1 LNIFDLILLVIFI
14 LFIAVGMYRG
24 FIKESLSLAAWFLA
38 AASAWFFAD
47 KVGVLLRSLIAE
59 PTLRVIAGFALIFV
73 VVFVVMAIAKHYLHQ
88 FFMSRVYLK
97 IPNYLLGG
105 VIGGLRGGF
114 VIVVAFLVMGLTT
127 LPKQDWWRSS
137 YLAPNIEIVAL
148 KCANYLPS
156 DVARHI
162 RYS

>member
-1 LNIFDLILLVIFI
+1 
-14 LFIAVGMYRG
+14 MYRG
-24 FIKESLSLAAWFLA
+24 FIKESLSLIAWLLA
-38 AASAWFFAD
+38 AASAWFLAD
-47 KVGVLLRSLIAE
+47 KVGSLLHGLIAE

-73 VVFVVMAIAKHYLHQ
+73 VIFVLTAIAKHYLHQ

-114 VIVVAFLVMGLTT
+114 IIIVVFLVMGLTT

-137 YLAPNIEIVAL
+137 LLVPSIQSVAL

>member
-1 LNIFDLILLVIFI
+1 MNIFDLILLVVFIFFVAI
-14 LFIAVGMYRG
+14 GIYRG
-24 FIKESLSLAAWFLA
+24 FIKESLSLLAWLLA

-47 KVGVLLRSLIAE
+47 NVGSLLHGLIAE
-59 PTLRVIAGFALIFV
+59 PTLRVIVGFALIFV
-73 VVFVVMAIAKHYLHQ
+73 IIFVLTAIAKHYLHQ

-105 VIGGLRGGF
+105 AIGGIRGGF
-114 VIVVAFLVMGLTT
+114 IIIVVFLVMGLTS

-137 YLAPNIEIVAL
+137 YLAPKIETVAL
-148 KCANYLPS
+148 KCADYLPS

-162 RYS
+162 RYG

>member
-1 LNIFDLILLVIFI
+1 MNIFDLILLVVLIFFVAI
-14 LFIAVGMYRG
+14 GMYRG
-24 FIKESLSLAAWFLA
+24 FIKELLSLAAWVLA

-47 KVGVLLRSLIAE
+47 KVGSLLHGLIAE
-59 PTLRVIAGFALIFV
+59 PTMRVIAGFALIFI
-73 VVFVVMAIAKHYLHQ
+73 VVFVLTAVAKHYLHQ

-97 IPNYLLGG
+97 IPNYLFGA

-114 VIVVAFLVMGLTT
+114 VIIVVFLVLGLTT
-127 LPKQDWWRSS
+127 LPKQGWWRTS
-137 YLAPNIEIVAL
+137 YFAPHIESVAL
-148 KCANYLPS
+148 KCANYLPV

>member
-1 LNIFDLILLVIFI
+1 MNLFDLILLAVFIF
-14 LFIAVGMYRG
+14 FVVVGMYRG

-38 AASAWFFAD
+38 AASAWFLAD
-47 KVGVLLRSLIAE
+47 KVGLLLRSLISE
-59 PTLRVIAGFALIFV
+59 PTLRVIAGFALIFI
-73 VVFVVMAIAKHYLHQ
+73 VVFFVMAIAKHYLHQ

-114 VIVVAFLVMGLTT
+114 IIVVVFLVLGLTT
-127 LPKQDWWRSS
+127 LPAQNWWRDS
-137 YLAPNIEIVAL
+137 YLAPRIETLAE
-148 KCANYLPS
+148 KFSNYLPA

-162 RYS
+162 RYG